1 MLHRSNTYTQSATRA
16 THESVQ
22 TRQKPLHLQTTHRV
36 NVLYTQHRELR
47 SGDGAFGND
56 IIVNGLWRVSLY
68 WNETGTRC
76 QYDVGSMERACIL
89 RRMQYFRPI
98 QPETRLPGRG
108 LVETQA
114 VPGGG
119 DSMKWRDERMK
130 QARSSMVARR
140 RSFWTSILIAGAVA
154 GVSLVG
160 PRAGAQTAAPD
171 YKIHP
176 GDKLVVGVY
185 DDPKLLPQEM
195 TVSPD
200 GKISYP
206 LVGVMMAGGRTVD
219 QIRVEME
226 AKLKKYIS
234 DPIATVIV
242 TDTKGNAVYVI
253 GQVLKPGQLIM
264 NPTINVLQAL
274 SMAGGAN
281 PYAKLDSII
290 VIRSTPGG
298 QRVLPFK
305 YGQVSSG
312 KELSQNVD
320 LESGDVVV
328 VP

>member
-1 MLHRSNTYTQSATRA
+1 MQHANFRPARAARRIAKIFLTAGGIAGLAALSA
-16 THESVQ
+16 
-22 TRQKPLHLQTTHRV
+22 PLH
-36 NVLYTQHRELR
+36 
-47 SGDGAFGND
+47 
-56 IIVNGLWRVSLY
+56 
-68 WNETGTRC
+68 
-76 QYDVGSMERACIL
+76 
-89 RRMQYFRPI
+89 
-98 QPETRLPGRG
+98 
-108 LVETQA
+108 
-114 VPGGG
+114 
-119 DSMKWRDERMK
+119 
-130 QARSSMVARR
+130 
-140 RSFWTSILIAGAVA
+140 
-154 GVSLVG
+154 
-160 PRAGAQTAAPD
+160 AQTIPD

-185 DDPKLLPQEM
+185 DDPKLLPLEI

-206 LVGVMMAGGRTVD
+206 LVGDLLVGGKTVG
-219 QIRVEME
+219 QVRSEME

-234 DPIATVIV
+234 DPIATVVV
-242 TDTKGNAVYVI
+242 TDVKGNAIYVI
-253 GQVLKPGQLIM
+253 GQVIKPGQIIM

-281 PYAKLDSII
+281 PYAKLDGII

-312 KELSQNVD
+312 KDLSQNVD